1 MPYLGY
7 YVVGEVARILGISP
21 RSVHYLIKKGKLV
34 ARRTPYQAIIPVSSL
49 YMLLESGYKIKK
61 KSILLSKELSPNER
75 KDLCSPSVA
84 AFIDSLGDELE
95 DAQ

>member
-34 ARRTPYQAIIPVSSL
+34 ARRTSYQTLIPESSL

-75 KDLCSPSVA
+75 KDLFSPSVA